1 MKIFDDRR
9 NLATSLCLVAAFCA
23 LSATLF
29 VDPPANNDLGTAA
42 MMLAFV
48 ASGVLVIFPDVW
60 RLTTRTLPSGK
71 GDIFDPKP
79 QDFSHPRPWKWL
91 MWTGMMLGFLGK
103 FLHLPSGTVYVGFC
117 LFLAGGNQLRRKI
130 LEVDTIKP

>member
-1 MKIFDDRR
+1 
-9 NLATSLCLVAAFCA
+9 
-23 LSATLF
+23 
-29 VDPPANNDLGTAA
+29 
-42 MMLAFV
+42 
-48 ASGVLVIFPDVW
+48 
-60 RLTTRTLPSGK
+60 
-71 GDIFDPKP
+71 
-79 QDFSHPRPWKWL
+79 

>member
-1 MKIFDDRR
+1 
-9 NLATSLCLVAAFCA
+9 
-23 LSATLF
+23 
-29 VDPPANNDLGTAA
+29 